1 MLTVQDSEVKA
12 ERWLSP
18 QQVKK
23 QQAEQMKA
31 AARSSDLQQAV
42 ALRGV
47 RQMLGEQGSLQ
58 GVPHA
63 QTQVP
68 SMPPLVKSVP

>member
-1 MLTVQDSEVKA
+1 MLTVQDHEVKA
-12 ERWLSP
+12 DRWVSP
-18 QQVKK
+18 QQIKK
-23 QQAEQMKA
+23 QQAKQMEA

-47 RQMLGEQGSLQ
+47 RQMLGDQGSLQ
-58 GVPHA
+58 GAAHA

-68 SMPPLVKSVP
+68 STS